1 MGGAPIGV
9 PFLTSLNEQIK
20 SIYNT
25 TRVFDD
31 ILFLGLA
38 T

>member
-9 PFLTSLNEQIK
+9 PFLTSLNGQIK
-20 SIYNT
+20 SINNT
-25 TRVFDD
+25 TRIIDD